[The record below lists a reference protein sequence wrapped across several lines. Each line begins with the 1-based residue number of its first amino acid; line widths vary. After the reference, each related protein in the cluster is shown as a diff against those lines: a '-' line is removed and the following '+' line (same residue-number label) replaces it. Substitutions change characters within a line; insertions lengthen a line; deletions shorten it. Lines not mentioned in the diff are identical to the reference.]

1 MHGYMMRRLERLD
14 EEEAVS
20 PVIAT
25 VLLLAITVLLT
36 SMVFVMF
43 QGALGSV
50 EKIGPKGGVSV
61 SELSNGYHIVTFTS
75 LDKPLDPDKVRLSL
89 IPMGESGN
97 TLVVRAGDASV
108 YGTVGS
114 ETSFID
120 ADAGYTVTQGDYFV
134 LDTDFHGL
142 GSGDWKVQLFY
153 ENTNSIITTF
163 TIKE

>member
-1 MHGYMMRRLERLD
+1 MRRPDRHED
-14 EEEAVS
+14 EEAVS

-50 EKIGPKGGVSV
+50 EKVGPRGAVSV
-61 SELSNGYHIVTFTS
+61 SELSNGYHILTFTS

-89 IPMGESGN
+89 VPMGDTGTSI
-97 TLVVRAGDASV
+97 VVNAGDAEV

-134 LDTDFHGL
+134 LETEHHGL
-142 GSGDWKVQLFY
+142 DDGDWRVQLFY